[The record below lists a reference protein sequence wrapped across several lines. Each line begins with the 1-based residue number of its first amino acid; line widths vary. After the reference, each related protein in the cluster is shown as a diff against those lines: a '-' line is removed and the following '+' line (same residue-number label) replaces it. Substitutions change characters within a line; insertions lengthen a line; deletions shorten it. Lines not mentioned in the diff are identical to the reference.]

1 MRMFSFRLAEC
12 LKDDV
17 MFDTSWMVNK
27 IKLSF
32 RLVTD
37 YVSIK

>member
-1 MRMFSFRLAEC
+1 MFSFKLVEC

-17 MFDTSWMVNK
+17 MFDTSWMVSN